1 MLERGCPPKNEDMGL
16 DQEILLFRDK
26 VKAHAL
32 TQSAMAEL
40 FRIRAIDMA
49 NTGAALKFNANHAS
63 DTRRDL
69 TNMFVK

>member
-1 MLERGCPPKNEDMGL
+1 MIEAQSAAML
-16 DQEILLFRDK
+16 

-49 NTGAALKFNANHAS
+49 NTSAGLKFNATHAS
-63 DTRRDL
+63 DTRRDV
-69 TNMFVK
+69 TNMFKK